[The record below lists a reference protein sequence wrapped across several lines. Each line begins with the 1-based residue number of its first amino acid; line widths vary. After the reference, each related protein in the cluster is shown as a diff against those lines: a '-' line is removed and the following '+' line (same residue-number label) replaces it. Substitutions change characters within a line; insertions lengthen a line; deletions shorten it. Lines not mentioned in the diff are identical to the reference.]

1 MAEVDNEQAKAHQ
14 LDPVVGQ
21 TGPGAETLDYLQRVS
36 MEAAVA
42 RIEAAVA
49 RTEANLVHLDR
60 GVSETPADVKDVRD
74 RLARLEANVARLPG
88 RGFILFAVMIAVA
101 VVAILILFQTNWTA
115 FLSQRP

>member
-14 LDPVVGQ
+14 LDSVVSQ
-21 TGPGAETLDYLQRVS
+21 TGPGTETLDYLQRVS

-60 GVSETPADVKDVRD
+60 GMSETPADVKDVRD

-88 RGFILFAVMIAVA
+88 KGLHHVRRFDRDCGFDGTD
-101 VVAILILFQTNWTA
+101 AIPN
-115 FLSQRP
+115 